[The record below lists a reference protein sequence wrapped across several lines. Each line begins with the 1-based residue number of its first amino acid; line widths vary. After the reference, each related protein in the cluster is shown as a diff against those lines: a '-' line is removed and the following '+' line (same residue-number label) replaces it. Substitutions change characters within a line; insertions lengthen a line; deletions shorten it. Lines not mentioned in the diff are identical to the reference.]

1 MFSYEGLK
9 TSTFIASNTAGPEP
23 LYMTDTSSQVE
34 SATPNY
40 WFGMLDIVLSTILIV
55 ALYCG
60 VPFLVAKLSKRQW
73 SIKRRRIFIVCNAII
88 SYLII
93 AGIKIILDSENA
105 TPPNIAATVFWSF
118 VASTIFQHY
127 HPESKKASV
136 ELKKTP
142 DPYAEQVKELKASQ
156 TARTKNQNNA
166 NDTVMEQQISLDKI
180 CPSASPA
187 PATPTTDKPKKC
199 FVIPLILCAALLA
212 CSLIGNIYQYS
223 QNTTLKK
230 EYAELE
236 DYTSNI
242 KELSDKYFSIIDEYE
257 FYHTKAVIVTESGSR
272 YHTYDC
278 YHWNYPIWIYNK
290 EAAASEGY
298 TPCKD
303 CNPPQEIKSLFLAIN
318 QKEAIIN
325 PTPRRFPW
333 KNYTLSSPPWARNT
347 TQKKSFSLAPAPEE
361 TITSAATLTLLSTA
375 CRRQIRR
382 ASGVILTTCQPC

>member
-166 NDTVMEQQISLDKI
+166 NDTVMEQQISLDEI

-187 PATPTTDKPKKC
+187 PATPTTDKSKKC

-223 QNTTLKK
+223 QNTTLKE

-236 DYTSNI
+236 EYTSNI

-303 CNPPQEIKSLFLAIN
+303 CNPPQ
-318 QKEAIIN
+318 
-325 PTPRRFPW
+325 
-333 KNYTLSSPPWARNT
+333 
-347 TQKKSFSLAPAPEE
+347 
-361 TITSAATLTLLSTA
+361 
-375 CRRQIRR
+375 
-382 ASGVILTTCQPC
+382 